1 MRKVISTLL
10 IGKLTDKKQINVR
23 TKELEY
29 TYLPSDEKKFL
40 YEVFNPKV
48 NTSKLIQGQK
58 YLVEYRFRNSIVSD
72 FGMYLDSTPE
82 FRTLVFTHP
91 TIDHQTIG
99 IPLMNI
105 INLIEVAE

>member
-1 MRKVISTLL
+1 MRKVIATLL
-10 IGKLTDKKQINVR
+10 IGKLTDKKQINVK
-23 TKELEY
+23 TKEIEFA
-29 TYLPSDEKKFL
+29 YLPSDEKKYL
-40 YEVFNPKV
+40 YEVFNPKI
-48 NTSKLIQGQK
+48 NTRKLIQGQN
-58 YLVEYRFRNSIVSD
+58 YLIEYRFRNKVVTE

-105 INLIEVAE
+105 INLMEVAD

>member
-1 MRKVISTLL
+1 MRKVISTVL
-10 IGKLTDKKQINVR
+10 IGKLTDKKQVNVK
-23 TKELEY
+23 TKELEFA
-29 TYLPSDEKKFL
+29 YLPTEEKKFL

-48 NTSKLIQGQK
+48 DTSKLIQGQK
-58 YLVEYRFRNSIVSD
+58 YLVEYRFRNNIVSD

-91 TIDHQTIG
+91 TIEYQTIG

-105 INLIEVAE
+105 NNLIEVVD